1 VTIEKE
7 IYIKQWLSKAE
18 DDLKAYQLLLNAES
32 ALFAIA
38 AFQLQQSAE
47 KYLKAYLEYNIIPFS
62 KTYDIE
68 YLLQMC
74 AQVNVCFGEINA
86 GNLTDY
92 AVDLIYPGDIYEIN
106 KKELEVASHIVFN
119 IKQLV
124 LSEVIF

>member
-1 VTIEKE
+1 MRSEKE

-18 DDLKAYQLLLNAES
+18 DDLKAYQLLMNAE
-32 ALFAIA
+32 FAIA
-38 AFQLQQSAE
+38 AFHLQQSAE

-62 KTYDIE
+62 KTHDIE

-74 AQVNVCFGEINA
+74 AQVNVCFGKINA

-106 KKELEVASHIVFN
+106 KKELEIASHIVFD

-124 LSEVIF
+124 LSEVKF